1 MTRET
6 EVQDIR
12 VMIISVDIGDRSVSQ
27 RDFKEIHELER
38 GFAEVYRTRLRP
50 RLDTLQDQRN
60 AAVRRT
66 LLDLAALIALALF
79 AGFVTWDHFG
89 EDYLGPLVFGE
100 AVVGLAG
107 YMLVRR
113 RSRGWRDRMFAIVMP
128 EITGFIGNLDY
139 SANARDPQFAEAF
152 RTRNLVGGHNRADI
166 EHHVSGSR
174 RGTPFEVAQ
183 AHLEQVTRG
192 RNSSRR
198 TVFKGLLVKVR
209 APYPVSPMIHVARD
223 YGGMLNRVAEALTLG
238 HRRNRERVVFDDAA
252 FEERFAVYSA
262 DADLARATITPGLTR
277 ALIAIDDEIG
287 GQGRDAP
294 LTAVFDGDWFY
305 MAIPRRQD
313 LLAMPSILRSDI
325 DLEAAIHDIFA
336 DMTRLQRLIDR
347 LHGY

>member
-1 MTRET
+1 MPRET
-6 EVQDIR
+6 EVQDICGR
-12 VMIISVDIGDRSVSQ
+12 IKPVGMGDSSVSQ

-50 RLDTLQDQRN
+50 RLDELQRQRN
-60 AAVRRT
+60 TAVQRT
-66 LLDLAALIALALF
+66 LLELAALIALAIF
-79 AGFVTWDHFG
+79 AGFIAWDYLG
-89 EDYLGPLVFGE
+89 EDYLGPLVIGE
-100 AVVGLAG
+100 ALAASGG

-139 SANARDPQFAEAF
+139 SKGAPDPDFADAF
-152 RTRNLVGGHNRADI
+152 HTRNLVGAHNRTDI
-166 EHHVSGSR
+166 EHHIAGTR

-183 AHLEQVTRG
+183 AHLEQVSRG
-192 RNSSRR
+192 RNNRR
-198 TVFKGLLVKVR
+198 DTVFKGLLVRVR
-209 APYPVSPMIHVARD
+209 APFSVSPMIHIARD
-223 YGGMLNRVAEALTLG
+223 YGGVLNRVAEVFTLG

-252 FEERFAVYSA
+252 FEDRFAVYSA
-262 DADLARATITPGLTR
+262 DADRARAIITPGLAR

-287 GQGRDAP
+287 GQGRNAP
-294 LTAVFDGDWFY
+294 LTAVFDGEWFY

-313 LLAMPSILRSDI
+313 LLAMPSILRGEI

-347 LHGY
+347 LHGH